1 MELSEAWSAGVRAAG
16 GFIFKN
22 ILWIAFSN
30 VIRFVPLAFPAAR
43 SAIIHSL
50 HFNSAHEFL
59 SVAALTSH
67 IYKMSSVNNG
77 ARWIFTSFSLV
88 IMALMLGNRFEIYT
102 RKVKFLSTKYLFDFD
117 LRLFPQHRYT
127 YCYNKWNQAALIN
140 SGNKSI

>member
-77 ARWIFTSFSLV
+77 ARWIFTSFSCNNSIISHNHLV
-88 IMALMLGNRFEIYT
+88 ADLISIVGTSDFVLGSVDRI
-102 RKVKFLSTKYLFDFD
+102 FLLVNIPDILNCPTW
-117 LRLFPQHRYT
+117 RRMR
-127 YCYNKWNQAALIN
+127 
-140 SGNKSI
+140 